1 MGIEST
7 QHSHKHDIPLKTHFV
22 KHFTMEYTICVDIDS
37 TQQPHKHDITFQNT
51 IFLAFTKEY
60 TICVGIDTN
69 PTAT

>member
-1 MGIEST
+1 
-7 QHSHKHDIPLKTHFV
+7 
-22 KHFTMEYTICVDIDS
+22 MEYTICVDIDS

-51 IFLAFTKEY
+51 IFLVFTKEY